1 MTAPADDAPIL
12 LFDGTCGLC
21 HGFVQF
27 LLKRDRKGTMRLTTL
42 EGPIGIAILARHPV
56 AKGVD
61 SVVWVD
67 RQADGRTGGQE
78 DGQAVRRTG
87 GQESVS
93 VKSDAALAAFRY
105 LGMPWSLLSWSRM
118 VPRFIR
124 DRVYDFVAR
133 NRYQWFGRFDSCP
146 LPSAEDR
153 ARYL

>member
-42 EGPIGIAILARHPV
+42 EGPIGNAILARHPV
-56 AKGVD
+56 ATGVD

-67 RQADGRTGGQE
+67 RRADGRTGGQE
-78 DGQAVRRTG
+78 IVT
-87 GQESVS
+87 
-93 VKSDAALAAFRY
+93 VKSDAALTAFRY
-105 LGMPWSLLSWSRM
+105 LGLPWSLLSWSRI

>member
-1 MTAPADDAPIL
+1 MTTPADDAPIL

-27 LLKRDRKGTMRLTTL
+27 MLKRDRKGSMRLTTL

-61 SVVWVD
+61 SVVWVE
-67 RQADGRTGGQE
+67 RGGGGAGGQE
-78 DGQAVRRTG
+78 MA
-87 GQESVS
+87 S

-105 LGMPWSLLSWSRM
+105 LGMPWSLLAWSRI